1 MQNFSEKLDD
11 INALELTLSEIYA
24 LANALAVGAV
34 TEDGKSLV
42 FTLET
47 LSVLAGLIMDKAKAA
62 QGIVGAL
69 LD

>member
-11 INALELTLSEIYA
+11 INALELTLSGIYA

-34 TEDGKSLV
+34 AEDGKLLV
-42 FTLET
+42 FTLEA

-62 QGIVGAL
+62 QGIVEAL